1 MLVFL
6 GFEMSELGL
15 IKKSVFLK
23 HEKLNLKNFDQGL
36 AEDFLPNEGVFY
48 LSTLSELMDTW
59 VTTCTRSQT
68 IWMPISQTRLS
79 TRMVMLPFMLKTSRP
94 SYSYDL

>member
-36 AEDFLPNEGVFY
+36 AEDFLPNESVFY
-48 LSTLSELMDTW
+48 LLTLSELMDTW
-59 VTTCTRSQT
+59 VTT
-68 IWMPISQTRLS
+68 
-79 TRMVMLPFMLKTSRP
+79 
-94 SYSYDL
+94 